1 MLKLT
6 GSLEIKVLAQSF
18 HFTDGKTEGSDCPR
32 AKCQQGRAKTVSQVL
47 DAWSWVLASICDVD
61 STLW

>member
-47 DAWSWVLASICDVD
+47 DAWSWVLPS
-61 STLW
+61 L